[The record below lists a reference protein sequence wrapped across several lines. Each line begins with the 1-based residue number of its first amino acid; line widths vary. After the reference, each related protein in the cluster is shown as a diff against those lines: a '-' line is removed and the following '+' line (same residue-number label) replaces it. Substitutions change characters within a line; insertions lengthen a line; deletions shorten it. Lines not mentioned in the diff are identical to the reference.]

1 MASTQNAT
9 LNKPGLLYNAGTFN
23 GPINPDIEP
32 PTERPRQ
39 VASTADAVLSIIDH
53 NPIFMVGTDEA
64 AGELRMLED
73 AQRMLE
79 QRIRN

>member
-1 MASTQNAT
+1 MRDRYFGQLFAPPRRGGVGAAS
-9 LNKPGLLYNAGTFN
+9 
-23 GPINPDIEP
+23 
-32 PTERPRQ
+32 ERPRQ